1 MKIKQT
7 IRAFSLDQVS
17 ARNWNFVS
25 SFDINLKTLVTQL
38 MRGLNLI
45 NHSIV
50 RQDDLSHSFEL
61 RIFDRSVA
69 KTISIPHRC
78 RVVTGTRL

>member
-1 MKIKQT
+1 M
-7 IRAFSLDQVS
+7 
-17 ARNWNFVS
+17 
-25 SFDINLKTLVTQL
+25 QL

-69 KTISIPHRC
+69 NTISIPHWC
-78 RVVTGTRL
+78 RVVTGKRTPLAVAL

>member
-1 MKIKQT
+1 M
-7 IRAFSLDQVS
+7 
-17 ARNWNFVS
+17 
-25 SFDINLKTLVTQL
+25 QL

-50 RQDDLSHSFEL
+50 RQEDDLSHSFEL

-78 RVVTGTRL
+78 RVVTGKRTPLAVAL